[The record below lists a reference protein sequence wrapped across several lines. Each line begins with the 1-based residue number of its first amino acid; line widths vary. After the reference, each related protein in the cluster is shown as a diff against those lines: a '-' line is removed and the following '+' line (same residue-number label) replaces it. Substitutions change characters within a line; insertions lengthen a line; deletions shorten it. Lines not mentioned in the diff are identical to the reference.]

1 MFQDE
6 NVQEFLSGLI
16 KIGEVSSVDEAKCTA
31 RVVFDDDDSVISY
44 ELPILQRNT
53 LENKDYQT
61 VHVGE
66 DVLCVFLPNGQEEGF
81 IIGSFYAGEVR
92 PPASSKDTRT
102 VVFSD
107 GSKVTYDRS
116 SHSLTV
122 EIGGTTIVADRS
134 RVAVASPD
142 EIKNDSTTVTV
153 TGSATV
159 NINGG
164 ASVNITTPALNLNV
178 GGTTMSLTG
187 SSATIT
193 SSDLVLNGN
202 IAVTGNLAVTGN
214 INATGPVHGS
224 NI

>member
-1 MFQDE
+1 MFQNE
-6 NVQEFLSGLI
+6 NVQELLSGLI
-16 KIGEVSSVDEAKCTA
+16 KIGEVSSVDETKCTA

-66 DVLCVFLPNGQEEGF
+66 DVVCVFLPNGQEDGF
-81 IIGSFYAGEVR
+81 IIGSFYAGEVT
-92 PPASSKDTRT
+92 PPASSKDIRT
-102 VVFSD
+102 VVFAD

-122 EIGGTTIVADRS
+122 EIDGTTIVADRS

-153 TGSATV
+153 SGSAKV

-193 SSDLVLNGN
+193 SSNLVLNGN
-202 IAVTGNLAVTGN
+202 IAVTGDLSVTGN